1 MSRETDIPIFRA
13 PEKCIRTKKQMNLF
27 SGSESERRFVHFI
40 QELNT
45 SVIGTKNGNIHVT
58 TKSIQA
64 LLDILNQLEIWV
76 SEISPTTSVTRYGN
90 VAFRSWL
97 AHLEK
102 NSNGKNLRSENF
114 TNPVDID

>member
-1 MSRETDIPIFRA
+1 M
-13 PEKCIRTKKQMNLF
+13 
-27 SGSESERRFVHFI
+27 
-40 QELNT
+40 
-45 SVIGTKNGNIHVT
+45 
-58 TKSIQA
+58 
-64 LLDILNQLEIWV
+64 

-114 TNPVDID
+114 TNPLILIRNL

>member
-1 MSRETDIPIFRA
+1 MYTY
-13 PEKCIRTKKQMNLF
+13 EKTNNLF

-76 SEISPTTSVTRYGN
+76 SEISPTNSVTRYGN

-114 TNPVDID
+114 TNPLILIRNL